1 MGLIMN
7 YYIGLDVGT
16 SSVKA
21 MLVSDNEIVGVVSRD
36 YPILFPQPTYSE
48 QNPNDWFNES
58 ILAIKELT
66 KDIDKSLVRAIS
78 FSGQMHGLVMLDK
91 DDEVIRPAI
100 LWNDGRSER
109 EVAYLNNEI
118 GKNYL
123 LDNTGNIAFAGFT
136 APKLLWVYNN
146 ERDNFDRIAKVMLPK
161 DYVAYMLSGV
171 LATDTSDAAGTLYF
185 DTEKRT
191 WSRPMLDLIHIDE
204 SKLPKVF
211 ESYEAVGNIKAEI
224 ANDLGFSAN
233 VKIVIGAGDNA
244 ASAIG
249 TGTINDGDCNISLG
263 TSGTVF
269 VATDKFN
276 CDRENAIHAFCSA
289 SGKYHYLAC
298 TLTAASSQKWW
309 IEDILKADYNYSIT
323 DYIGK
328 TDVIF
333 LPYLMGERSP
343 VNDTAVRGM
352 FCNLSMNT
360 AREEMTLSVL
370 EGVAF
375 SIKQNIEIIKS
386 LGVDIIRSKICGG
399 GAKNREWV
407 KLLATILDLEIELP
421 TLEHGGVL
429 GACILASRGVGND
442 ISNAFYGV
450 KEVILP
456 NKDLVDYYNTKYQKY
471 LNLYP
476 MAKEL

>member
-1 MGLIMN
+1 MN

-21 MLVSDNEIVGVVSRD
+21 MLVNDSEIVGVVSRD
-36 YPILFPQPTYSE
+36 YPISFPKPGYSE
-48 QNPNDWFNES
+48 QNPEDWYNES
-58 ILAIKELT
+58 IFAINELT

-91 DDEVIRPAI
+91 DDNVIRPAI
-100 LWNDGRSER
+100 LWNDGRSEK

-118 GKNYL
+118 GKEFL

-146 ERDNFDRIAKVMLPK
+146 ERDNFDKIAKVMLPK

-171 LATDTSDAAGTLYF
+171 YATDTSDAAGTLYF
-185 DTEKRT
+185 DTKNRT
-191 WSRPMLDLIHIDE
+191 WSKPLLDLINIDE
-204 SKLPKVF
+204 DKLPTVF
-211 ESYEAVGNIKAEI
+211 ESYEPIGNIKEDLAKE
-224 ANDLGFSAN
+224 LGFDTD

-269 VATDKFN
+269 VATDSYN

-309 IEDILKADYNYSIT
+309 IEDVLKADYNYSIT
-323 DYIGK
+323 DYISK
-328 TDVIF
+328 SDVLF

-343 VNDTAVRGM
+343 VNDTSVRGM

-360 AREEMTLSVL
+360 TREEMTLAVL

-386 LGVDIIRSKICGG
+386 LGVDITRSKICGG

-407 KLLATILDLEIELP
+407 ELLATILDLEIELP

-429 GACILASRGVGND
+429 GACILASQGDNND
-442 ISNAFYGV
+442 ISKAFYGI
-450 KEVILP
+450 KQTISP
-456 NKDLVDYYNTKYQKY
+456 NKDLVDYYNKKYDKY
-471 LNLYP
+471 LKLYS
-476 MAKEL
+476 MARELV

>member
-1 MGLIMN
+1 MN

-21 MLVSDNEIVGVVSRD
+21 MLTSDSEIVNVVSRD
-36 YPILFPQPTYSE
+36 YPISFPKPNYSE
-48 QNPNDWFNES
+48 QNPEDWYNES
-58 ILAIKELT
+58 IIAIKELT
-66 KDIDKSLVRAIS
+66 KDIDKSKVTAIS

-91 DDEVIRPAI
+91 DDNVIRPAI
-100 LWNDGRSER
+100 LWNDGRSEE

-118 GKNYL
+118 GKNFL

-146 ERDNFDRIAKVMLPK
+146 EKDNFDKIAKVMLPK

-171 LATDTSDAAGTLYF
+171 FATDASDAAGTLYF
-185 DTEKRT
+185 DTKNRT
-191 WSRPMLDLIHIDE
+191 WSKPMLDLIHIDE

-211 ESYEAVGNIKAEI
+211 ESYEAIGNIKTDI
-224 ANDLGFSAN
+224 AKELSFSEN

-269 VATDKFN
+269 VATDSFN
-276 CDRENAIHAFCSA
+276 CDRENAIHSFCSA
-289 SGKYHYLAC
+289 SEKYHYLAC

-309 IEDILKADYNYSIT
+309 VEDILKADYSYSIN

-328 TDVIF
+328 TDVLF

-360 AREEMTLSVL
+360 KREEMTLAVL

-386 LGVDIIRSKICGG
+386 LGVDIKKSKICGG
-399 GAKNREWV
+399 GVKNMEWV
-407 KLLATILDLEIELP
+407 ELLATILNLDIELP

-429 GACILASRGVGND
+429 GACILASKGVGND

-450 KEVILP
+450 KETIKP
-456 NKDLVDYYNTKYQKY
+456 NTDLVAYYNDKYNKY
-471 LNLYP
+471 LKLYP
-476 MAKEL
+476 VACNLK